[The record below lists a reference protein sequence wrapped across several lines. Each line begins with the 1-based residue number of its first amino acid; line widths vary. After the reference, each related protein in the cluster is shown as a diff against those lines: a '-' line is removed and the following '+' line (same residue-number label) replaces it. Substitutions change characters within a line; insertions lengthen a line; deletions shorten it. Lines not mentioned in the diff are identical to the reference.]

1 MLKISFPVSLM
12 AAALALAFPSLS
24 SAQDSPDLAANFA
37 ANTLENTAQSTQ
49 KSIDTQKKELPKATA
64 VVTPAQSPTQTKAND
79 NPTQK
84 VQVKGNREYDARRF
98 DTASKI
104 VVTQE
109 EIARFGDTEIT
120 DVLKRLPSVSVVGGA
135 IRMRG
140 LGAGYTQVLLNG
152 EPSPPGFSIES
163 LAPDLIERIEIVR
176 SASAEFS
183 AQAVAGTINI
193 ILKRSISMTQRQFKL
208 GYFQRGDLPSGLYSS
223 FQLSD
228 KVEQFSY
235 SVPLNLN
242 IGRFNNHDNQSL
254 TRKTDSQGELTQL
267 RTNSSAND
275 NRNRSVSSAP
285 RLNWTLDN
293 EDILSFNAFINF
305 NENEGS
311 NRGKTNSLAGVAY
324 RFPTE
329 DYDTTNESQSW
340 NNNFSW
346 THKLGDSA
354 KLELRAGTHYWH
366 SKSTGRSVGRD
377 VYETALF
384 DRHVDTESFNRG
396 WTHSGKYNAPFIEDH
411 TISAGW
417 ELASRWQSSNNLT
430 RGTTAMNEVIS
441 PINLQEDVEFKIARS
456 SLYAQDEWTLD
467 KQLSVYLGLR
477 WESITMDGRGNSLD
491 NVHNRSAVLSPI
503 FQTLYKI
510 PDHPNQQIRFALS
523 RTYKGVNSW
532 DLVHRRYYSTNN
544 SATSPDGLANPNL
557 QPELAT
563 GFDLGYEHFV
573 DGGGVF
579 SANFFL
585 RRISGITLNRLFQQ
599 DNLWVSMPVNGGHAQ
614 TKGLELEAK
623 FPMRLWMEHA
633 PALDFRMNAAMN
645 HSTIDTVPGPNNRLD
660 SQVPV
665 RANIGLDYKPD
676 ALPLTVGAGYAFQ
689 NAGLVRI
696 SVNQVNYGRVNR
708 SLETYALWKF
718 DTMSNLRLSM
728 NNVIRQTAYS
738 ESEYTDEQG
747 STLRQNYNP
756 SKLNVRLNYE
766 MRF

>member
-1 MLKISFPVSLM
+1 MLNNSLSTSLLVS
-12 AAALALAFPSLS
+12 ALGLAFPGYT
-24 SAQDSPDLAANFA
+24 A
-37 ANTLENTAQSTQ
+37 AQSIASW
-49 KSIDTQKKELPKATA
+49 SIDAAEIRPQDDQNAIETPKKDVPRVALIQQ
-64 VVTPAQSPTQTKAND
+64 PAQLPTQAKGSENQ
-79 NPTQK
+79 PQK

-109 EIARFGDTEIT
+109 EIVRFGDTEIT
-120 DVLKRLPSVSVVGGA
+120 DVLKRLPSVSIVGGA

-183 AQAVAGTINI
+183 AQAVAGTLNI
-193 ILKRSISMTQRQFKL
+193 ILKRTISMSQRQLKL
-208 GYFQRGDLPSGLYSS
+208 GYFQRGELPSGMFGS
-223 FQLSD
+223 FQWSD

-235 SVPLNLN
+235 SLPLNVSL
-242 IGRFNNHDNQSL
+242 GRFRNYDSQSQTL
-254 TRKTDSQGELTQL
+254 KADSQGLTTQL
-267 RTNSSAND
+267 RRSSSANE
-275 NRNRSVSSAP
+275 NHNRSLSSAP
-285 RLNWTLDN
+285 RLNWTLEN
-293 EDILSFNAFINF
+293 EEMLSFNVFINV
-305 NENEGS
+305 NESEGN
-311 NRGKTNSLAGVAY
+311 NRGKTNSVQGIAY
-324 RFPTE
+324 RFPIE
-329 DYDTTNESQSW
+329 DYDTTNQAQSW
-340 NNNFSW
+340 NNNLSY

-366 SKSTGRSVGRD
+366 AKSTGRSFGRD
-377 VYETALF
+377 TNETALF
-384 DRHVDTESFNRG
+384 DRHVDAESFNRG
-396 WTHSGKYNAPFIEDH
+396 WMQSGKYNAPFIEDH

-430 RGTTAMNEVIS
+430 RGTTAINEIVS
-441 PINLQEDVEFKIARS
+441 PVNLQEDVEFKIART

-467 KQLSVYLGLR
+467 KQLSLYLGLR
-477 WESITMDGRGNSLD
+477 WEAISMDGRGNSLD
-491 NVHNRSAVLSPI
+491 KLHNRSSVLSPI

-510 PDHPNQQIRFALS
+510 PDHSNQQFRFAFS

-544 SATSPDGLANPNL
+544 SATSPDSLANPNL

-563 GFDLGYEHFV
+563 GFDFGYEHFV

-599 DNLWVSMPVNGGHAQ
+599 DGLWITMPINAGHAQ

-623 FPMRLWMEHA
+623 FPLRLWMEQA
-633 PALDFRMNAAMN
+633 PALDFRMNVGFN

-660 SQVPV
+660 AQVPV
-665 RANIGLDYKPD
+665 RANVGLDYKPE
-676 ALPLTVGAGYAFQ
+676 AYPLTVGAAYAFQ
-689 NAGLVRI
+689 NAGLVRV
-696 SVNQVNYGRVNR
+696 SAYQLNYGRINR

-718 DTMSNLRLSM
+718 DTMSNLRLSL

-738 ESEYTDEQG
+738 ESNYIDAQG
-747 STLRQNYNP
+747 SVLRQNYNP

-766 MRF
+766 LRF